1 MKPLAPPDA
10 ARLAQLATQQHPL
23 PPHVLDVVA
32 KRSGGNPQFL
42 RDLLR
47 TAIESGGVEDL
58 PDSAEAAAMTQI
70 DTLAPDDRA
79 MVRRAAVL
87 GMTFHPRMLAWLY
100 GEDEGPPP
108 GEAELARLGEMF
120 EVEPDG
126 YLRFRHSLLR
136 DSAYQG
142 LPFKLRRQLHG
153 AVARHLEEEMDFP
166 EEAGEHAVAALFRS
180 RRISS
185 RRGAMRRPPQSARKA
200 FTPTSKLPGCIR
212 VRLRPGA
219 RSRALERLSSPPRN
233 GRWATRG
240 IGPASSPRRQ
250 TPTWQL
256 KR

>member
-1 MKPLAPPDA
+1 MARRSGGAGFSAPEAPAVVRIELKPLAPPDA

-47 TAIESGGVEDL
+47 SAIESGGVEDL

-142 LPFKLRRQLHG
+142 LPFKLRRQLHRV
-153 AVARHLEEEMDFP
+153 VATHLEEEMDFP
-166 EEAGEHAVAALFRS
+166 EEAAGTLSLHYLEAGEFQPAWRYAMAAAKRAVAVYANVEAAGLY
-180 RRISS
+180 
-185 RRGAMRRPPQSARKA
+185 
-200 FTPTSKLPGCIR
+200 
-212 VRLRPGA
+212 
-219 RSRALERLSSPPRN
+219 SRALEA
-233 GRWATRG
+233 GRQQRDIWRRRTRH
-240 IGPASSPRRQ
+240 SV
-250 TPTWQL
+250 
-256 KR
+256 